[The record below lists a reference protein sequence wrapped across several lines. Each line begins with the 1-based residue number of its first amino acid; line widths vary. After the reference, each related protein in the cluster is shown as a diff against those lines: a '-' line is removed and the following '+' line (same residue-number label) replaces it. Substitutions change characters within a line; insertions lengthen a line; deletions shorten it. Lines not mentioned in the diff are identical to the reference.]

1 MSQDSTT
8 TAALIIPAL
17 NEEAV
22 IAGMLRAI
30 PPGLFLAVIVAD
42 NGSTDQTAAI
52 AQSCG
57 ATVVSEPERGYG
69 AACLRAMKALP
80 PEAEIV
86 VFMQADLSEDP
97 VEASLLI
104 APIQNGRTDM
114 VIGSRT
120 LGNAEPGA
128 ILPHQA
134 FGNWLAT
141 ALIRLFYGYRYTD
154 LGPFRAI
161 RRTSLEAMNMQER
174 NYGWTIEMQVRAV
187 EQGLRIQEVPVTY
200 RVRLA
205 GVNKV
210 SGNLRAS
217 VAAGI
222 KIISTVCRLWL
233 TRHSASRR
241 EIRSSS

>member
-17 NEEAV
+17 NEAAV
-22 IAGMLRAI
+22 IGDTLRAI
-30 PPGLFLAVIVAD
+30 PPGMFLAVIVAD

-52 AQSCG
+52 AQACG
-57 ATVVSEPERGYG
+57 ATVVYEPERGYG
-69 AACLRAMKALP
+69 AACLRAIQALP
-80 PEAEIV
+80 AGVQIV

-97 VEASLLI
+97 LEASLLI
-104 APIQNGRTDM
+104 VPIQLGRAEM

-120 LGNAEPGA
+120 LGKAEPGA

-161 RRTSLEAMNMQER
+161 RRKSLEAMNMQER

-187 EQGLRIQEVPVTY
+187 EQRLRIEEVPVTY
-200 RVRLA
+200 RVRAA

-217 VAAGI
+217 VAAGV

-233 TRHSASRR
+233 TRRTASR
-241 EIRSSS
+241 